1 MDIGGEE
8 TAVKEL
14 APANLVRSLELNIK
28 VTGGET
34 GETVESR
41 KLSGR
46 LTGLS
51 PGVYLSNGKPLSG
64 TPAIVAFEPELA
76 SSGAYTATLNLF
88 NLPEEE
94 NTGSPVEL
102 QLDMTLADGKEVGTS
117 TDITGD
123 IGKAFIENTFSVV
136 LDLTVCYDEIGGLSV
151 VLAEWKKGSGGSGT
165 VDSEKK
171 E

>member
-1 MDIGGEE
+1 
-8 TAVKEL
+8 
-14 APANLVRSLELNIK
+14 
-28 VTGGET
+28 
-34 GETVESR
+34 
-41 KLSGR
+41 
-46 LTGLS
+46 
-51 PGVYLSNGKPLSG
+51 
-64 TPAIVAFEPELA
+64 
-76 SSGAYTATLNLF
+76 
-88 NLPEEE
+88 
-94 NTGSPVEL
+94 
-102 QLDMTLADGKEVGTS
+102 MTLADGKEVGTS